1 MYAPGKAGEE
11 TRDGSEAKSAEVV
24 CAGRGNCPGPRLEEE
39 DRVVLLELVETGGLC
54 LLDEED
60 EKNDIFGSMT
70 SSCSRPRS
78 DCVQATRT
86 SQACML

>member
-24 CAGRGNCPGPRLEEE
+24 CAGRGNCPGPRLEE

-60 EKNDIFGSMT
+60 EKNDTKVFMSVIVG
-70 SSCSRPRS
+70 RG
-78 DCVQATRT
+78 
-86 SQACML
+86 